1 MLFHILKD
9 PKSLT
14 PKPNYQGSMII
25 LTYGH
30 KLITWFGKITIPY
43 VTKIVDIM
51 YPLISKYLLNKL
63 VDLFKFTAKNK

>member
-43 VTKIVDIM
+43 TG
-51 YPLISKYLLNKL
+51 NKNSRHY
-63 VDLFKFTAKNK
+63 VSFDKQVPT